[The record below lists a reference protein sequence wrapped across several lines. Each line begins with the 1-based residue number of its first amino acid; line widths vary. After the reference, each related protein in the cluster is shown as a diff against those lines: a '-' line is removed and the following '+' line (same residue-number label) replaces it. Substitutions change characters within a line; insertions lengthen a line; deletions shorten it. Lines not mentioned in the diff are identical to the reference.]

1 MKVAAVLKIFVA
13 ASFAVSTMAGAQ
25 TGTRIGPPP
34 AAIPDTAKNS
44 GQLSRQTLRGFAECS
59 VRKDRARVERYLA
72 TIPGTSEAEKLGRGL
87 STDDCLSR
95 GEIRFNEQLLRWSF
109 YDLYYRQRFAGQ
121 GPVDFSAYPPF
132 DLTSASAQSQS
143 GALMEMG
150 DCIVRK
156 SGAGSR
162 ELALSPVTTKTEDR
176 AFAALMPMIS
186 ACVPKDSQ
194 VTFSKIVLRG
204 LIVEALY
211 KMSSNTADGAA
222 AGSVAK

>member
-1 MKVAAVLKIFVA
+1 MKLGVVLKILVVGSLGLSA
-13 ASFAVSTMAGAQ
+13 LAGAQ

-34 AAIPDTAKNS
+34 AAIPDTAKNN
-44 GQLSRQTLRGFAECS
+44 GQLSRQAIRGFAECT
-59 VRKDRARVERYLA
+59 VRKDRARVERFLA
-72 TIPGTSEAEKLGRGL
+72 TITGTPEAEKLGRAL

-109 YDLYYRQRFAGQ
+109 YDLLYRQRFAGQ

-132 DLTSASAQSQS
+132 DLNSASARSQS

-156 SGAGSR
+156 SGAGAR
-162 ELALSPVTTKTEDR
+162 ELALSPVTTTTEDR

-194 VTFSKIVLRG
+194 VVFSKIVLRG

-211 KMSSNTADGAA
+211 TMSSNAGSAAA